1 MQGLAEAYIENCK
14 LASTTPNEEFLAELQ
29 ERENSSTAT
38 LDFKLDG
45 GITYQKLEDRDF
57 SVIIDTLKKGG
68 CIHSIKVP
76 HNNLTDL
83 ILPGIAQLINQSDSI
98 TEIDLSSNQF
108 TADGIKLLQE
118 ALSQSQS
125 LTHISFAQNEIGD
138 EGCLLVIQALR
149 VNRTITH
156 VDLSDTGMSHSALTI
171 LGSIIGQINR
181 LKVLHIDNPHPK
193 ISPDD
198 AAKRFLLSM
207 RINDSIQELS
217 FARARIGD
225 DSAYHLSDA
234 LASNKT
240 LTRLRIRGNA
250 ISCIGAERLAKALKG
265 NKTLEVLDI
274 SGNRLGDKGAE
285 AFAEMLIE
293 NTHLQRIDLSLNGI
307 RGTGLLAIC
316 KALPA
321 NSAIS
326 DMNLWGNHFVD
337 DSVMT
342 EYSNLMESGRGQTL
356 LLDFTV
362 HFTNDDEHKPYLART
377 AVEDSPKIW
386 E

>member
-1 MQGLAEAYIENCK
+1 MQTLAEIYVENCQQ
-14 LASTTPNEEFLAELQ
+14 ASLTPNEEFLAELQ
-29 ERENSSTAT
+29 ERETNSAAT

-83 ILPGIAQLINQSDSI
+83 ILPGIAQLISQSDSI
-98 TEIDLSSNQF
+98 TEIDLSANQF
-108 TADGIKLLQE
+108 TADGIKLLHE

-156 VDLSDTGMSHSALTI
+156 VNLSDTGMSHKALTI

-198 AAKRFLLSM
+198 AAKRFLLSL

-217 FARARIGD
+217 FGRARIGD

-234 LASNKT
+234 LAANKT
-240 LTRLRIRGNA
+240 LTRLRIRGNC
-250 ISCIGAERLAKALKG
+250 ISCIGAEKLATALKG

-274 SGNRLGDKGAE
+274 AGNQLGDKGAA

-293 NTHLQRIDLSLNGI
+293 NTHLQRIDLQMNGI
-307 RGTGLLAIC
+307 HGAGLLALC

-326 DMNLWGNHFVD
+326 DMCLWGNHFID
-337 DSVMT
+337 NSVME
-342 EYSNLMESGRGQTL
+342 EYSKLMESPRGQTL
-356 LLDFTV
+356 LLDFKV
-362 HFTNDDEHKPYLART
+362 YFTNDDDHLPYLART